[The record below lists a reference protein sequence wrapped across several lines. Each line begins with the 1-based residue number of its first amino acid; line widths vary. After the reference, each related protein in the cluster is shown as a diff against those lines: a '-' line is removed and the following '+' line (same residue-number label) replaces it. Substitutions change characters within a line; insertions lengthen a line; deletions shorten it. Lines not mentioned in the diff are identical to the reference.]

1 MQMDVQARRRSEGIL
16 GHATKICLLERQA
29 CDRKVQMMCIVELSI
44 VGATVNFARSY
55 LLWLYKSV
63 FRQVRLGRMIC
74 WVPSASI
81 SSVRQ

>member
-29 CDRKVQMMCIVELSI
+29 CDRKVQMMCIVELTI

-55 LLWLYKSV
+55 L
-63 FRQVRLGRMIC
+63 IC
-74 WVPSASI
+74 YGSI
-81 SSVRQ
+81 SRCLGGCVWGG